1 MRFRTFRESIR
12 NMGGVWTGNDVY
24 FAQTQSQYTA
34 AFLPEYP
41 EKSKRDS
48 TISCCW
54 LNGGWDYSG
63 VYAEELRM
71 KNGCVYRGCPFYQT
85 EPMMSRRFMPS
96 KRLRIACGSSILNT
110 DISAIQYTSAEELA
124 FASSSALRISIFCGI
139 RQCSTPA
146 PLSALKSYG
155 HTIRFVP
162 KAPCGFR
169 AH

>member
-12 NMGGVWTGNDVY
+12 NMGGLWTGNDVY

-110 DISAIQYTSAEELA
+110 DLSAIQYTSAEELA
-124 FASSSALRISIFCGI
+124 FASSSVLRISIFCGI

>member
-1 MRFRTFRESIR
+1 MQRLITPRIHSSEVQPMRFRTFRESIR
-12 NMGGVWTGNDVY
+12 NMGGGWTGNDVY

-71 KNGCVYRGCPFYQT
+71 KNGCVYRGCTLLSNGADDVETVHASDTVYQCGGACK
-85 EPMMSRRFMPS
+85 SRLLRFCVYISTVYFGIQM
-96 KRLRIACGSSILNT
+96 LSSCTIGCQP
-110 DISAIQYTSAEELA
+110 ISVPAVKIYAQDYPQVTAE
-124 FASSSALRISIFCGI
+124 
-139 RQCSTPA
+139 
-146 PLSALKSYG
+146 
-155 HTIRFVP
+155 
-162 KAPCGFR
+162 
-169 AH
+169 